1 MAKRFTR
8 RGLLAAAAPIAA
20 APLVG
25 KLAFGESAGAT
36 GHDHASHR
44 CCRDRNEADGPRG
57 DDRRAG
63 SGGRRPAR
71 PRRPALP
78 AAGAARTQPGR
89 VREYTL
95 TAVDRE
101 IEVAPGV
108 FFPAWT
114 YNGTVPGPVI
124 RATEGDLLRVHFVN
138 ARLAPAHDPL
148 PRHPPGEHGRRLRDR
163 RAGRRVHLR
172 VRGAAGRLAPRTT
185 ATRRRSRSTST
196 RASTA
201 RSSSTRRSRA
211 RRRRSS

>member
-25 KLAFGESAGAT
+25 KLAFGDGRARRP
-36 GHDHASHR
+36 GHDHAAHR
-44 CCRDRNEADGPRG
+44 TLGAAPSARGDGPRG
-57 DDRRAG
+57 DDRRGRAR
-63 SGGRRPAR
+63 GRRAAR
-71 PRRPALP
+71 PRRAALP
-78 AAGAARTQPGR
+78 AAARCPPSPGR

-114 YNGTVPGPVI
+114 YNGTVPGPVL
-124 RATEGDLLRVHFVN
+124 RATEGDILRVRFVER
-138 ARLAPAHDPL
+138 RLAPAHDPL
-148 PRHPPGEHGRRLRDR
+148 PRHPPGEHGRRLRGR
-163 RAGRRVHLR
+163 RARRRVHLR
-172 VRGAAGRLAPRTT
+172 VRGAARRASTRTT

-196 RASTA
+196 RGSTA
-201 RSSSTRRSRA
+201 R
-211 RRRRSS
+211 